1 MACVQP
7 LCVRA
12 AEDRTLP
19 ASINQ
24 FATAD
29 QTDWVSA
36 RAGSG
41 STVLRVVHRLMA
53 MTVTSNEAV
62 ARDAQS
68 SGIDFFVS
76 RRGSAAAVA
85 QEVAE
90 VLKEEGYT
98 ILVQDYDIPHSAN
111 FIAAMHD
118 ALTRS
123 RHLIVLLTKDYA
135 TSRFTMMELTN
146 FLAAAGRSAD
156 ERRLVVLRVDD
167 CDPEGI
173 MAGAVFGDLVGIA
186 DAGERKRRILAAAEG
201 RSTAQPRR
209 HKLFENVPPRDA
221 RFTGRDDHLAAIHDL
236 FAGVDNAHAG
246 RYVALYG
253 LAGTG
258 KSSLAAEYAHRF
270 ANDFAGVWWAPAEQR
285 TLLVASLAA
294 LGGRL
299 DPRLANVSD
308 QETAAKASLA
318 RLAGVATPLLLV
330 YDNVE
335 SPDVVRDLLPASG
348 ARILMTT
355 QWSDWA
361 GRAAE
366 VKLGTL
372 RQDVAA
378 QFLQL
383 RTERSDPAGALRL
396 AQALGCLPLAL
407 EHAGAYCRLAG
418 RSLSFDDYRKKIDT
432 HVTRPPRG
440 YPASV
445 ARTFAMAIE
454 TAAAETPHAETL
466 LGLFAFLAPEHIP
479 LDLVSESILDI
490 DARSDALMALASTS
504 LIEHQELA
512 DAAPAVTVHR
522 LVQAAMRLRLAEKA
536 IATGIVG
543 TVAGS
548 LAAAVPEGAYDS
560 PSHWSVCSQLLPH
573 VLTFR
578 EHAAA
583 AGLKNSAVALVCDR
597 MGEFLYARGSLESA
611 KLMFRQ
617 AVDVG
622 RLVFGSR
629 DLAVAKATNNLAL
642 VIHDLNPGDDAEALL
657 REALDIERECVGD
670 EHSSYGRTLTSLAS
684 VLSARGRIEEAETS
698 LREAIALGERTLG
711 RGHRDVAARLSNLA
725 TLLHRKGQNSEA
737 EVLFREAI
745 ASGEASLG
753 RDHPQVIVRLN
764 DLALLLHGED
774 RTIEAEALYK
784 EAVEA
789 IEQKLGGDHVYLATC
804 VHNLANLQRDS
815 GRATEAEPLYL
826 RAITIMAQNLGI
838 DHVATARARANYATL
853 LRAIGRIGEAH
864 ELALAAVAAHA
875 KGLGADHRWTLE
887 SRRTLDACQ
896 AELAAQS
903 AATTRPTSAAN
914 PAA

>member
-1 MACVQP
+1 
-7 LCVRA
+7 
-12 AEDRTLP
+12 
-19 ASINQ
+19 
-24 FATAD
+24 
-29 QTDWVSA
+29 
-36 RAGSG
+36 
-41 STVLRVVHRLMA
+41 
-53 MTVTSNEAV
+53 MTVTSSESV

-68 SGIDFFVS
+68 SGIDFFIS

-135 TSRFTMMELTN
+135 ASRFTMMELTN

-156 ERRLVVLRVDD
+156 DRRLVVLRVDD
-167 CDPEGI
+167 CEPEGI
-173 MAGAVFGDLVGIA
+173 LAGAVFGDLVCIA
-186 DAGERKRRILAAAEG
+186 DPVERKRRILAAAEG

-209 HKLFENVPPRDA
+209 HRLFEDVPPRDA
-221 RFTGRDDHLAAIHDL
+221 KFTGRDDNLAAIHDL
-236 FAGVDNAHAG
+236 LAGGGH
-246 RYVALYG
+246 VALYG
-253 LAGTG
+253 LGGTG
-258 KSSLAAEYAHRF
+258 KSALAAEYAHRF
-270 ANDFAGVWWAPAEQR
+270 ANDYAGVWWAPAEQR
-285 TLLVASLAA
+285 TPLVASLAA

-308 QETAAKASLA
+308 QETAARAGLA
-318 RLAGVATPLLLV
+318 RLAGVAAPMLLI

-335 SPDVVRDLLPASG
+335 TPDIVRDLLPARG
-348 ARILMTT
+348 ARVLMTT

-366 VKLGTL
+366 VKLDTL
-372 RQDVAA
+372 REDIAA

-418 RSLSFDDYRKKIDT
+418 RSLSFDDYRKRIDT

-454 TAAAETPHAETL
+454 KAAAETPHAETL
-466 LGLFAFLAPEHIP
+466 LGLFAFLAPERIP
-479 LDLVSESILDI
+479 LDLVGEDILDI
-490 DARSDALMALASTS
+490 EARSDALMALASTS

-522 LVQAAMRLRLAEKA
+522 LVQAAMRSRLTANA
-536 IATGIVG
+536 VATGVLE
-543 TVAGS
+543 TLAGC

-560 PSHWSVCSQLLPH
+560 PAHWPACSQLLPH
-573 VLTFR
+573 VLAFR

-583 AGLKNSAVALVCDR
+583 AGLKSSAFALVCDR
-597 MGEFLYARGSLESA
+597 IGEFLYARGSLESA

-622 RLVFGSR
+622 RHVFGSR

-642 VIHDLNPGDDAEALL
+642 VMHDLDPSGDAEALL
-657 REALDIERECVGD
+657 REALDIERECVSE

-684 VLSARGRIEEAETS
+684 VLSARGRIEAAETA

-711 RGHRDVAARLSNLA
+711 RSHRDVAMRLSNLA
-725 TLLHRKGQNSEA
+725 TLLHRKGQNREA
-737 EVLFREAI
+737 EALLREAI

-764 DLALLLHGED
+764 DLALLLHGEN
-774 RTIEAEALYK
+774 RTNEAEALYR

-789 IEQKLGGDHVYLATC
+789 IEKKLGADHLYLATC
-804 VHNLANLQRDS
+804 LHNLANLLRDM
-815 GRATEAEPLYL
+815 GRTGEAEPLYL
-826 RAITIMAQNLGI
+826 RAIAIMAQNLGI
-838 DHVATARARANYATL
+838 DHVASARARANYATL
-853 LRAIGRIGEAH
+853 LRMTGRIGEAH
-864 ELALAAVAAHA
+864 EHALAAVAVHA
-875 KGLGADHRWTLE
+875 KALGDDHRWTLE

-896 AELAAQS
+896 ADLAAQP
-903 AATTRPTSAAN
+903 AEATRPTAAAN